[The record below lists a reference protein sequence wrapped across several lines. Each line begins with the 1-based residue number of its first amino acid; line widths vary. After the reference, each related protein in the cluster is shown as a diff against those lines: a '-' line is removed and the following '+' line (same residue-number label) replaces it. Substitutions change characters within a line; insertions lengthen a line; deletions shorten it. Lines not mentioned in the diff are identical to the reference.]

1 MGSATST
8 GQALVVLCAYKF
20 HKNEDFYNI
29 SNHKSSREGQKPSS
43 AIHMKASLTVH
54 KDWKE
59 LTQAFNR
66 LFKASHQEPL
76 RGDSL
81 LQSDHGQH
89 GWAHL
94 PHQALADGASGRF
107 ADLVLGYRVLNA
119 QDPTSEEAYRL
130 GLRAQFEEKR
140 YQEIRREDA
149 YKEESDYEQKYKLRE
164 EARRLSTIEGRLY
177 GQELVKALEQEKI
190 LERTLSF
197 YTEAVREYNQHVT
210 KFKEIA
216 QIAQDMM
223 GCSPS
228 VAHQTTLMRIQFEER
243 FGVDPSISEYMKF
256 AKIAELQEKTRQD
269 LIEKMK
275 EIGANTSIT
284 QEIAVRSLL
293 SAEREEL
300 KRMSVDQ
307 IVITQEDPS
316 LREALRSELVVHLRQ
331 EDMATIHRDQE
342 RQAEQ
347 TQEKSLEKSQELE
360 LER

>member
-1 MGSATST
+1 MLGQEASL
-8 GQALVVLCAYKF
+8 GQA
-20 HKNEDFYNI
+20 H
-29 SNHKSSREGQKPSS
+29 PS
-43 AIHMKASLTVH
+43 
-54 KDWKE
+54 
-59 LTQAFNR
+59 
-66 LFKASHQEPL
+66 
-76 RGDSL
+76 
-81 LQSDHGQH
+81 
-89 GWAHL
+89 
-94 PHQALADGASGRF
+94 HQALAEGASERF
-107 ADLVLGYRVLNA
+107 ADLVLGYRVINA
-119 QDPTSEEAYRL
+119 QDPTSKEAYRL

-149 YKEESDYEQKYKLRE
+149 YKERDDYEQKYKLRE

-177 GQELVKALEQEKI
+177 GQELVKALEQGKT

-210 KFKEIA
+210 SFKETA

-243 FGVDPSISEYMKF
+243 FGTEPPISEYMKF

-269 LIEKMK
+269 LIEKTK

-284 QEIAVRSLL
+284 QEVAVRSLL

-307 IVITQEDPS
+307 TAATQEDPS
-316 LREALRSELVVHLRQ
+316 LHEALRSELVVHLRQ
-331 EDMATIHRDQE
+331 EDTATIHRDQK
-342 RQAEQ
+342 RQAE
-347 TQEKSLEKSQELE
+347 QEKSLEKSQELE